1 MDSKSS
7 PLDQLGCVLHSL
19 QFKAHE
25 ALQAVQLAQQRA
37 GATVLRIITQ
47 AVGASRTPQQTHLA
61 QTLLPLA
68 SITAG
73 GLPLRPRDVH
83 PDPPHGRLRLRVHNW
98 LADLA
103 GAGQSSQAEAYGEA
117 PNEAAQ
123 SEFRHLVSQVS
134 CQFRSVLRSSRAT
147 SRNIADRGTSS

>member
-1 MDSKSS
+1 
-7 PLDQLGCVLHSL
+7 
-19 QFKAHE
+19 
-25 ALQAVQLAQQRA
+25 
-37 GATVLRIITQ
+37 
-47 AVGASRTPQQTHLA
+47 
-61 QTLLPLA
+61 
-68 SITAG
+68 
-73 GLPLRPRDVH
+73 
-83 PDPPHGRLRLRVHNW
+83 VHNW